1 MKTDSDK
8 KINYIVMDPTGNI
21 TALVTSC
28 VEISRQPFIATK
40 IMEKHPEVE
49 QVGFVD
55 LCGTMDDPVQAK
67 LRMAGGEFCGNA
79 SMCTAAL
86 YAERNQIFSRGEI
99 EICLQVSGAEDVVSV
114 KLNTAK
120 KDPAEASV
128 QMPKAE
134 FCRTEELEYQEITAE
149 LPLVRMQ
156 GISHLII
163 EENSP
168 FSFLKNEKKAA
179 EEAARK
185 WCGVLSAEGLGLMFL
200 SGKIPELTL
209 TPFVYIPKSGTA
221 FWETSC
227 GSGSSACGMYLAEK
241 TKEDVSLSIRQ
252 PGGVLRVESIY
263 GGNTVIS
270 GTVRQLLQGSL

>member
-28 VEISRQPFIATK
+28 VEVSRQPFVAGK
-40 IMEKHPEVE
+40 IMEQHPDVE
-49 QVGFVD
+49 QVGFVN
-55 LCGTMDDPVQAK
+55 LSGTMEDPVQAK

-86 YAERNQIFSRGEI
+86 YAERNQNVSHGEI
-99 EICLQVSGAEDVVSV
+99 EIRLEVSGAEDIVSV
-114 KLNTAK
+114 KLNNDK
-120 KDPAEASV
+120 KDLAEASV

-134 FCRTEELEYQEITAE
+134 FCKTEELEYQEITAE

-179 EEAARK
+179 EEAVRK

-241 TKEDVSLSIRQ
+241 IKEDVSLSIRQ

-270 GTVRQLLQGSL
+270 GTVRQLFQGSL

>member
-28 VEISRQPFIATK
+28 VEVSRQPFVAGK
-40 IMEKHPEVE
+40 IMEQHPEVE
-49 QVGFVD
+49 QVGFVN
-55 LCGTMDDPVQAK
+55 LSGTMEDPVQAK

-79 SMCTAAL
+79 SMCTAVL
-86 YAERNQIFSRGEI
+86 YAERNQIVSHGEI
-99 EICLQVSGAEDVVSV
+99 EIRLEVSGAEDIVSV
-114 KLNTAK
+114 KMNIDK
-120 KDPAEASV
+120 KDLAEASV
-128 QMPKAE
+128 QMPKAA
-134 FCRTEELEYQEITAE
+134 FCKTEELEYQEITAE

-179 EEAARK
+179 EEAVRK

-241 TKEDVSLSIRQ
+241 IKEDVSLSIRQ

-270 GTVRQLLQGSL
+270 GTVRQLFQGSL